1 MCFPVARCDRMAISM
16 QWLLHNHFNRS
27 WQSHCLERI
36 ISQKTDYELKSSNY
50 YLISRFFH
58 KKTDF
63 VTQKTDFGKIF
74 LLAHTKMLKTF
85 DVVELRAKFLL
96 HDTRTFYSNNKIAIF
111 FILENQPVENPIL
124 NFSSGDFWGK
134 RHLAINFHQK
144 TLYFHKDTD
153 STIKISHHTWW

>member
-85 DVVELRAKFLL
+85 DVVELRAKFFL
-96 HDTRTFYSNNKIAIF
+96 HDTRTFYSNNKIERF
-111 FILENQPVENPIL
+111 FHFRKPTGWKFDFNFFFRWFLRKTPPCDQFLSENSL
-124 NFSSGDFWGK
+124 FS
-134 RHLAINFHQK
+134 
-144 TLYFHKDTD
+144 
-153 STIKISHHTWW
+153 